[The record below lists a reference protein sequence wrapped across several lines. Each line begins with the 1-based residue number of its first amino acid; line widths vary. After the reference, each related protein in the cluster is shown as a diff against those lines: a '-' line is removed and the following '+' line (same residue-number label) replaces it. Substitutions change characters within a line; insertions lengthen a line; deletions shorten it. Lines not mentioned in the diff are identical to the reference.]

1 MRPKS
6 DLLSLALV
14 VGMLCSF
21 CLPIRADEPLRELM
35 QVSAVADDGTWEV
48 KWTVSEQRL
57 KATPEWRMGE
67 EPPLSLAQAVKVAR
81 NHLKRHGLADDLAV
95 QHVTLQ
101 VPMQAK
107 SDEHFYLYF
116 ISFDD
121 LTKNEQKPGAMDV
134 LVLLDGTVV
143 TPTSKKVE

>member
-1 MRPKS
+1 MNLKS
-6 DLLSLALV
+6 DLLSLAFVIAIL
-14 VGMLCSF
+14 GGFYSPL
-21 CLPIRADEPLRELM
+21 RADEPVRELM
-35 QVSAVADDGTWEV
+35 QVSAVADDGTLEI
-48 KWTVSEQRL
+48 KWTISEQRL
-57 KATPEWRMGE
+57 KATPEWHMGE
-67 EPPLSLAQAVKVAR
+67 EPPLSLAQAVKIAR
-81 NHLKRHGLADDLAV
+81 SHLKRQGVAEDLAV

-107 SDEHFYLYF
+107 VDEHFYLYF

-121 LTKNEQKPGAMDV
+121 LTKNEQKLGSLDV